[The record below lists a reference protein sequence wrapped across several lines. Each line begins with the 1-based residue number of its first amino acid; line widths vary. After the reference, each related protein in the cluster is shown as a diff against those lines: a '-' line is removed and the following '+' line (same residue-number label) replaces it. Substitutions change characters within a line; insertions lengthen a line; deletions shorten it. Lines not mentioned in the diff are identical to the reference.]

1 MVYAGG
7 EAVATA
13 RSFDPDLVC
22 LDLGMPKMDG
32 FEAARRIRAHN
43 DSIVLVAISG
53 WGTDED
59 RRRTAE
65 AGFDHHLLKPVKPD
79 DLRDVI
85 GRYLPDH
92 QPCKSD
98 CAPSI

>member
-1 MVYAGG
+1 MRLSIRAGTVITTA
-7 EAVATA
+7 AVAVALCILARTA
-13 RSFDPDLVC
+13 RLTRVPP
-22 LDLGMPKMDG
+22 GP
-32 FEAARRIRAHN
+32 R
-43 DSIVLVAISG
+43 
-53 WGTDED
+53 D

-65 AGFDHHLLKPVKPD
+65 AGFDHPLLKPVKPD